1 MSSATLS
8 TQWWLRDLGTPS
20 LPRAYS
26 SFGWDS
32 FMTLDKEVQQRDYF
46 IFCVSQSMA
55 NYPACSSDPSL
66 NCLTGKTS
74 LLTSKPALSQLIKC

>member
-32 FMTLDKEVQQRDYF
+32 FMTLDKEVQQREHV
-46 IFCVSQSMA
+46 ISVCHSQWPTTLHA
-55 NYPACSSDPSL
+55 A
-66 NCLTGKTS
+66 LT
-74 LLTSKPALSQLIKC
+74 LP